1 MVGMLETDTLIQD
14 LREIAGEAAVSVD
27 MAQLEATGLD
37 GQLPRAVV
45 RPGTPEE
52 AAAFLKYANSHDL
65 KVAIRGGGVHSGIGN
80 PPERLDLVL
89 STSGMAAIT
98 EYSPADLMVGVQ
110 AGVKLSD
117 LRAELAKNGQFLPVE
132 AAGLAQ
138 GATIGGAI
146 ASNTSGPFRLAHG
159 PARDWLIGVKF
170 ILADGTRAKGGGK
183 VVKNVA
189 GYDMMKLFI
198 GTLGTLGL
206 IYEMNF
212 KLLPDPPVTSTL
224 IISLADCQAAVRLAL
239 AAIEAGTFPAALT
252 ALDRGA
258 AQALGL
264 PESPATLL
272 VEVRNTA
279 QALERQVRDITRLG
293 RESGALSIEVLS
305 ELPEQQALWQ
315 KVTDFGYRETSGQ
328 RLALKISALPDQS
341 AALLDQA
348 HALAEK
354 LGLEVSLLSHAGHGL
369 SWLTGT
375 YSNEDKALELVRELT
390 GWAERKGGS
399 VAAEH
404 LPLALKQRVGDVWGT
419 ALSEG
424 EVRLMRSI
432 KAKLDPNRT
441 LSPGRF
447 VARI

>member
-1 MVGMLETDTLIQD
+1 MLETDTLIQD
-14 LREIAGEAAVSVD
+14 LRGIALEAALSAD
-27 MAQLEATGLD
+27 RAQLEAFSLD
-37 GQLPRAVV
+37 GLLPRAVV
-45 RPGTPEE
+45 RPGIPEE

-65 KVAIRGGGVHSGIGN
+65 KVAIRGGGVHAGLGN

-89 STSGMAAIT
+89 STERMAAII

-117 LRAELAKNGQFLPVE
+117 LRAELAKHGQFLPVE
-132 AAGLAQ
+132 AAGEDQ

-146 ASNTSGPFRLAHG
+146 AANTSGPFRLAYG

-170 ILADGTRAKGGGK
+170 ILADGTMAKGGGR

-212 KLLPDPPVTSTL
+212 KLLPAPPVTSTL
-224 IISLADCQAAVRLAL
+224 IVPLADSQAAGRLAL
-239 AAIEAGTFPAALT
+239 AAIETGTFPSALT
-252 ALDRGA
+252 VLDRGA
-258 AQALGL
+258 ALALGL

-279 QALERQVRDITRLG
+279 QALERQVHDITRLG
-293 RESGALSIEVLS
+293 RESGAASLEVLS
-305 ELPEQQALWQ
+305 ELPEQQTLWQ
-315 KVTDFGYRETSGQ
+315 NVTDFGYREAPGQ
-328 RLALKISALPDQS
+328 NLTLKISALPDQS
-341 AALLDQA
+341 AALLTEAQ
-348 HALAEK
+348 ALADK
-354 LGLEVSLLSHAGHGL
+354 LDLEISLLSHAGHGL
-369 SWLTGT
+369 SWLTAT
-375 YSNEDKALELVRELT
+375 YASEAKALELVRELT
-390 GWAERKGGS
+390 AWAERKGGS
-399 VAAEH
+399 VAAER
-404 LPLALKQRVGDVWGT
+404 LPPGLKQRLGDVWGT

-424 EVRLMRSI
+424 EVKLMRAI

-441 LSPGRF
+441 LNPGRF
-447 VARI
+447 VAGI